1 MKYNVIDFGAIGD
14 GKTLNTLAVQKAI
27 DECNQKGGGE
37 VVFPRGIF
45 VLSTVFLKSNVKIV
59 FQDGAQVW
67 GSLNFNDY
75 CPDETLDYPLYQDK
89 SHSCFNCS
97 MFVGIDCENV
107 AITGRAKIDMRSVWD
122 EEDTR
127 NMAYRGAKC
136 ISLKNCKN
144 VELSKFSLYFAT
156 DLAIYFAGCEN
167 VDIYGIKMRTYIDG
181 ISPDNCK
188 NVRIHDC
195 EVEAGDDAIVF
206 KSSYTLNRLGICD
219 DIHVWNCKIKSRA
232 YCIKFGTETNG
243 GFKNIVMEDIYMY
256 DTRICGFSLQSADGA
271 IFDGI
276 TLRNVRMVN
285 VNVPLFIHLGKRMR
299 GPKGREIGKI
309 RNVLIEN
316 VEASGPYG
324 PYEIVPCYYPYYKA
338 YDWWQDP
345 KVYSTHWGTPEMS
358 MPRDNWQTTSN
369 ICGLKGIPLENI
381 VLRNVKLGVDG
392 GVQEFDNNVPEEAPD
407 YPETFGYG
415 WILPAKG
422 IYFRHV
428 DGLVLDNVTVETER
442 PDARE
447 NFVFDNVENLKII

>member
-144 VELSKFSLYFAT
+144 E
-156 DLAIYFAGCEN
+156 
-167 VDIYGIKMRTYIDG
+167 
-181 ISPDNCK
+181 
-188 NVRIHDC
+188 
-195 EVEAGDDAIVF
+195 
-206 KSSYTLNRLGICD
+206 
-219 DIHVWNCKIKSRA
+219 
-232 YCIKFGTETNG
+232 
-243 GFKNIVMEDIYMY
+243 
-256 DTRICGFSLQSADGA
+256 
-271 IFDGI
+271 
-276 TLRNVRMVN
+276 
-285 VNVPLFIHLGKRMR
+285 
-299 GPKGREIGKI
+299 
-309 RNVLIEN
+309 
-316 VEASGPYG
+316 
-324 PYEIVPCYYPYYKA
+324 
-338 YDWWQDP
+338 
-345 KVYSTHWGTPEMS
+345 
-358 MPRDNWQTTSN
+358 
-369 ICGLKGIPLENI
+369 
-381 VLRNVKLGVDG
+381 
-392 GVQEFDNNVPEEAPD
+392 
-407 YPETFGYG
+407 
-415 WILPAKG
+415 
-422 IYFRHV
+422 
-428 DGLVLDNVTVETER
+428 
-442 PDARE
+442 
-447 NFVFDNVENLKII
+447 